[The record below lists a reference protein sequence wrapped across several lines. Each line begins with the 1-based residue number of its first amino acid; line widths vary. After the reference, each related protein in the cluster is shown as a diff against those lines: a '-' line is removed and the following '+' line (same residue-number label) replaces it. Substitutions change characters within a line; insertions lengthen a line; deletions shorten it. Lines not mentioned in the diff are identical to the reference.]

1 MLDQWIDP
9 IQNCEFTG
17 NKAMKNG
24 PEALSS
30 SDRESIID
38 AIVDHIHHLSKLS
51 AEELEHILD
60 CLTLHGDHFSIRRK
74 RNSVSEEM

>member
-1 MLDQWIDP
+1 
-9 IQNCEFTG
+9 
-17 NKAMKNG
+17 MKDK

-38 AIVDHIHHLSKLS
+38 SIVGHIHHLSKLS

-60 CLTLHGDHFSIRRK
+60 CLTLHGEHFSVRRK
-74 RNSVSEEM
+74 RKSVSEEL